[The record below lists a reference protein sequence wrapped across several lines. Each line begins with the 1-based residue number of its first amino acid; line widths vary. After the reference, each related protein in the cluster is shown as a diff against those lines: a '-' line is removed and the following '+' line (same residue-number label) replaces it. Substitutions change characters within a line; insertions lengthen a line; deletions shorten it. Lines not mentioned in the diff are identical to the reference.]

1 MHPRLDDEWSLSLDE
16 ARVAQATL
24 ARQVSLFDEFD
35 EIRTVAGID
44 LGYPRTDSGVVVG
57 RAAVVVLRFSDLTVL
72 EERLEH
78 RPVTFPRVPDL
89 LSFREAPLALA
100 ALSQLRAQ
108 PDLLIVNGHGCADHG
123 RLGIASH
130 LGVLLNVPSI
140 GCAATVAAGRADDLG
155 AAPGD
160 RAPLRDGDEVIGT
173 ALRTRAGSR
182 PMYVSPG
189 HRVAVETAAD
199 LVMQCTRG
207 FRFPE
212 PTRLASRLADQRP

>member
-1 MHPRLDDEWSLSLDE
+1 MHPRLDDAWNMSLDE
-16 ARVAQATL
+16 ARAVQATL
-24 ARQVSLFDEFD
+24 ARQVSLSDDFD
-35 EIRTVAGID
+35 EIRTIAGIH
-44 LGYPRTDSGVVVG
+44 LGYPRTDSGVVIG
-57 RAAVVVLRFSDLTVL
+57 RAAVVVLSFPDLTIV

-78 RPVTFPRVPDL
+78 RSVTFPRVPDL

-100 ALSQLRAQ
+100 ALGQLQAQ
-108 PDLLIVNGHGCADHG
+108 PDLLIVNGHGRADHG

-130 LGVLLNVPSI
+130 LGVLLNIPAI
-140 GCAATVAAGRADDLG
+140 GCAATRSVGQADEPGD
-155 AAPGD
+155 APGD
-160 RAPLRDGDEVIGT
+160 RSPLREDDEVIGT

-189 HRVAVETAAD
+189 HRIAPETAAD

-212 PTRLASRLADQRP
+212 PTRLAGRLANPRP